1 MVSIYMTVNP
11 NIDRLAFNLSLAS
24 DALLIISLLL
34 YLFVVKLKS
43 IVIGGFNV
51 IILAATLTVRVW
63 NIILQQTI
71 DV

>member
-1 MVSIYMTVNP
+1 MTVNP